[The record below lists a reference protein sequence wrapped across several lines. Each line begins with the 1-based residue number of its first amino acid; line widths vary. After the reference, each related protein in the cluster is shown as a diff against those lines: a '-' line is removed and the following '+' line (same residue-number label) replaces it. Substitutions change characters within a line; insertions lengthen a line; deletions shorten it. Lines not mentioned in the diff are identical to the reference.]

1 MNLFLTAT
9 SERGKPVNKS
19 GNEAII
25 AEVLD
30 KNRDKLITL
39 HITHA
44 HSHLRGAHYNI
55 YLQNHQSEYIDIK
68 NEK

>member
-1 MNLFLTAT
+1 MNLFLTAQ
-9 SERGKPVNKS
+9 SERGKPVSKS

-39 HITHA
+39 HITAA
-44 HSHLRGAHYNI
+44 HSHLQGAHYNI